1 MKETMWIYVLIL
13 LLSETRSVESGTNE
27 STPVNTTSPINER
40 RDESFS
46 NGSDVNLTC
55 SNKMWNETFYVIWKI
70 KLISKTS
77 CEITFNSD
85 GRNTDT
91 CSDGKSLQNTS
102 NAQPYLHIPKF
113 SEDDVGIYTCE
124 FAYRGGS
131 TNCEIHVKI
140 TVTPEIKAWIDHKD
154 NTMVAVCRAENGNPA
169 ANISWNCARNSSV
182 EQLPGINGLFTVE
195 SRLELP
201 EDMNPKDLRC
211 IISHRNLNKTVPLEF
226 QNVKVGSLW
235 LYALIAGIIIAFVAG
250 VLFFVVMKR
259 RQHQQSDTSSSK
271 SPPIEDVEEVEPYA
285 SYVQR
290 VNSIYN

>member
-1 MKETMWIYVLIL
+1 
-13 LLSETRSVESGTNE
+13 
-27 STPVNTTSPINER
+27 
-40 RDESFS
+40 
-46 NGSDVNLTC
+46 
-55 SNKMWNETFYVIWKI
+55 MWNETFYVIWKI
-70 KLISKTS
+70 KLINKT
-77 CEITFNSD
+77 CEINFDSYGRNSD
-85 GRNTDT
+85 T
-91 CSDGKSLQNTS
+91 CNDGKSLRNTS
-102 NAQPYLHIPKF
+102 SAQPYLHIPKF

-140 TVTPEIKAWIDHKD
+140 IVTPEIKAWIDHKD

-169 ANISWNCARNSSV
+169 ASISWNYAQNSSV

-201 EDMNPKDLRC
+201 EDMDPKNLSC
-211 IISHRNLNKTVPLEF
+211 IISHQNLNKTVLLEF
-226 QNVKVGSLW
+226 QKGKADSLW
-235 LYALIAGIIIAFVAG
+235 LYALIPGIIISFVAG
-250 VLFFVVMKR
+250 VLFSVVMKR

>member
-1 MKETMWIYVLIL
+1 MWIYVLIL
-13 LLSETRSVESGTNE
+13 LLSETRSVES
-27 STPVNTTSPINER
+27 ER
-40 RDESFS
+40 RNKDFS
-46 NGSDVNLTC
+46 NGSDANLTC

-70 KLISKTS
+70 KLINKT
-77 CEITFNSD
+77 CEINFDSYGRNSD
-85 GRNTDT
+85 T
-91 CSDGKSLQNTS
+91 CNDGKSLRNTS
-102 NAQPYLHIPKF
+102 SAQPYLHIPKF

-140 TVTPEIKAWIDHKD
+140 IVTPEIKAWIDHKD

-169 ANISWNCARNSSV
+169 ASISWNYAQNSSV

-201 EDMNPKDLRC
+201 EDMDPKNLSC
-211 IISHRNLNKTVPLEF
+211 IISHQNLNKTVLLEF
-226 QNVKVGSLW
+226 QKGKADSLW
-235 LYALIAGIIIAFVAG
+235 LYALIPGIIISFVAG
-250 VLFFVVMKR
+250 VLFSVVMKR
-259 RQHQQSDTSSSK
+259 RQHQRSDTSFSK